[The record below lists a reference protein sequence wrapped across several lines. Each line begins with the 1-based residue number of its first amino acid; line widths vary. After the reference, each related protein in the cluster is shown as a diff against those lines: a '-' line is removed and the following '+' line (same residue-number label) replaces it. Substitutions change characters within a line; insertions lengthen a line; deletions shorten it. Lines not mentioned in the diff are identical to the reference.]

1 MSKSIDS
8 RQSDEPPLGSRGPI
22 SGATLL
28 ILGGV
33 AATSAAGLAFEI
45 ALTRVFAIAQFY
57 HFAFLS
63 VSLAL
68 LGFGASG
75 SALSAFPRLGQGGPH
90 RLTRLAALQS
100 LTTLG
105 AYTLT
110 NTLPFDSFAIAWDR
124 RQILYLVIYYLAL
137 AVPFFFGGLVIAV
150 LLTGGGY
157 ARPVPS
163 HTVYAASLTGS
174 GCGAALALGGLAWFG
189 GEATIAL
196 SAALAM
202 GGAAAFA
209 WVQASTHRWRAGTVG
224 AALGLVLLST
234 TLPASLELNLSPYK
248 DLSAALRYPGA
259 EVAATGWDQGT
270 RVDLVRSEGIRSI
283 PGLSF
288 TYRGALPQQDGV
300 TFDGDHLSPVPL
312 PDADSA
318 GFASHVLSSLAF
330 RLRPGAETL
339 VLEPRGGLE
348 VTIALGNGAAA
359 VLAVEPHSRALELI
373 GSTSASIYDDPRV
386 TTINRDSRTFV
397 GGTEA
402 RFDVID
408 LALTSP
414 YRPVTSGAY
423 SLAENYLLTVEAFEQ
438 YLARLAPDGIFTA
451 TRWVQTP
458 PSEEIRLLA
467 VAAEAL
473 RNRGIDA
480 GETVLML
487 RSYSNA
493 VLLVAP
499 DGFSTVDLDL
509 VEEFSRMERFD
520 FVAAPDL
527 DPATANRFNVV
538 PDERYSQLAAALLE
552 TPDPDRVYR
561 SHEFQISAP
570 TDDHP
575 FFGHFF
581 KWSQASTVLNTLGR
595 TWQPFGGAGYF
606 VLIALLVISTL
617 AALIL
622 IAAPLLIR
630 RTGPMRAATS
640 VRWWTVGYF
649 GLLGVAF
656 MFIEIPLI
664 QQYILLVGRPTAAFT
679 VVLSTILVGSGVGS
693 AWSPRIPWRPGA
705 VVLTAAALFYPFA
718 VRWITPLALPAGT
731 PVRIMVAALM
741 LFPLGFLMGIMFPRG
756 LTHIEKIDPD
766 LVPWAWAINGTVSV
780 ISAIVAALLA
790 LSFGFSVVVQVG
802 AIAYG
807 LAAFL
812 APNQLLRAF
821 SLRRG

>member
-1 MSKSIDS
+1 MSESIDP
-8 RQSDEPPLGSRGPI
+8 RQSDEPPPGSRGPI
-22 SGATLL
+22 RGPTLL

-68 LGFGASG
+68 LGFGAGG

-90 RLTRLAALQS
+90 RWTVLAVGQS

-105 AYTLT
+105 AYLLT
-110 NTLPFDSFAIAWDR
+110 NALPFDSFAIAWDR
-124 RQILYLVIYYLAL
+124 RQVLYLVIYYLAL

-150 LLTGGGY
+150 LLAGGGY

-174 GCGAALALGGLAWFG
+174 GGGAALALGGLAWLG

-209 WVQASTHRWRAGTVG
+209 SVPASAHRWRAGTVG
-224 AALGLVLLST
+224 AALGLVLVAVAV
-234 TLPASLELNLSPYK
+234 PAPLELHLSPYK
-248 DLSAALRYPGA
+248 DLSAALRFPGA
-259 EVAATGWDQGT
+259 EVAATEWDQGS
-270 RVDLVRSEGIRSI
+270 RIDLVRSDGIRSI

-288 TYRGALPQQDGV
+288 TYRGALPHQDGV
-300 TFDGDHLSPVPL
+300 TFDGDDLSPVPH

-330 RLRPGAETL
+330 RLRPGAEAL

-359 VLAVEPHSRALELI
+359 VLAVEPHGSAIELI
-373 GSTSASIYDDPRV
+373 ESIGPSVYDDPRV
-386 TTINRDSRTFV
+386 TTVNRDPRTFI

-402 RFDVID
+402 GFDVID
-408 LALTSP
+408 LALASP

-423 SLAENYLLTVEAFEQ
+423 SLAEDYLLTIEAFEQ
-438 YLARLAPDGIFTA
+438 YLARLGPDGIFTA

-458 PSEEIRLLA
+458 ASEEIRLLA

-480 GETVLML
+480 RETVLML
-487 RSYSNA
+487 RSYANA

-499 DGFSTVDLDL
+499 DGFSSADLDL
-509 VEEFSRMERFD
+509 VEEFSRTERFD
-520 FVAAPDL
+520 IVAAPNF

-538 PDERYSQLAAALLE
+538 PDEQYSQLAAAVLE
-552 TPDPDRVYR
+552 TSDSNRVYR
-561 SHEFQISAP
+561 SYEFQISAP
-570 TDDHP
+570 TDDQP

-581 KWSQASTVLNTLGR
+581 KWSQASTVLDTLGR
-595 TWQPFGGAGYF
+595 SWQPFGGAGYF
-606 VLIALLVISTL
+606 VLIALLAISTG

-622 IAAPLLIR
+622 ISAPLLIR
-630 RTGPMRAATS
+630 RTGRMRAAAS

-656 MFIEIPLI
+656 MFVEIPLI
-664 QQYILLVGRPTAAFT
+664 QQYILLVGRPTTAFT
-679 VVLSTILVGSGVGS
+679 VVLSVILVGSGVGS

-705 VVLTAAALFYPFA
+705 VVLTVAALAYPFA
-718 VRWITPLALPAGT
+718 VRWITPLALPSAAG
-731 PVRIMVAALM
+731 VRIMVAALM

-756 LTHIEKIDPD
+756 LTHIERIDPD

-802 AIAYG
+802 AVAYG

-812 APNQLLRAF
+812 APTRLLRTF

>member
-1 MSKSIDS
+1 
-8 RQSDEPPLGSRGPI
+8 
-22 SGATLL
+22 
-28 ILGGV
+28 
-33 AATSAAGLAFEI
+33 
-45 ALTRVFAIAQFY
+45 
-57 HFAFLS
+57 
-63 VSLAL
+63 
-68 LGFGASG
+68 
-75 SALSAFPRLGQGGPH
+75 
-90 RLTRLAALQS
+90 
-100 LTTLG
+100 
-105 AYTLT
+105 
-110 NTLPFDSFAIAWDR
+110 
-124 RQILYLVIYYLAL
+124 
-137 AVPFFFGGLVIAV
+137 
-150 LLTGGGY
+150 
-157 ARPVPS
+157 
-163 HTVYAASLTGS
+163 
-174 GCGAALALGGLAWFG
+174 
-189 GEATIAL
+189 
-196 SAALAM
+196 
-202 GGAAAFA
+202 
-209 WVQASTHRWRAGTVG
+209 
-224 AALGLVLLST
+224 
-234 TLPASLELNLSPYK
+234 
-248 DLSAALRYPGA
+248 
-259 EVAATGWDQGT
+259 
-270 RVDLVRSEGIRSI
+270 
-283 PGLSF
+283 
-288 TYRGALPQQDGV
+288 
-300 TFDGDHLSPVPL
+300 
-312 PDADSA
+312 
-318 GFASHVLSSLAF
+318 LSSLAF

-348 VTIALGNGAAA
+348 VTIALGNGAAT
-359 VLAVEPHSRALELI
+359 VLAVEPHGSALELI
-373 GSTSASIYDDPRV
+373 GPTSASIYDDPRV

-397 GGTEA
+397 GGTEL

-451 TRWVQTP
+451 IRWVQTP

-467 VAAEAL
+467 IAAEAL

-499 DGFSTVDLDL
+499 DGFSSADLDL
-509 VEEFSRMERFD
+509 VEEFSRKERFD
-520 FVAAPDL
+520 VVAAPNL
-527 DPATANRFNVV
+527 DPATSNRFNVV

-552 TPDPDRVYR
+552 TADPERVYR

-581 KWSQASTVLNTLGR
+581 KWSQASTVLETLGR
-595 TWQPFGGAGYF
+595 SWQPFGGAGYF
-606 VLIALLVISTL
+606 VLIALLVISTG

-622 IAAPLLIR
+622 IAAPLVIR
-630 RTGPMRAATS
+630 RAGRMRAAAS

-679 VVLSTILVGSGVGS
+679 VVLSTVLVGSGVGS

-705 VVLTAAALFYPFA
+705 VVLTAAALVYPFA
-718 VRWITPLALPAGT
+718 VGWITPLALPAAT